1 MKSIDTAELKE
12 SADIVSVLESTGS
25 PVQVKGE
32 NILCLCPFHND
43 RHIGSAMFD
52 EKTGYFH
59 CFACGAGGKGNTVDI
74 IRYVQQA
81 MNLDFRGACE
91 FVAESPFSD
100 ISQFESESEASD
112 KKFQRMNHKRLKELR
127 LAGEERCE
135 PEFDPKNT
143 QVPDGDIV
151 NFVTTKEEVM
161 EYEKKGYSAQKQ
173 WQEIDGTVVLAGWL
187 IYQRVKM
194 STAKLAMEDPEA
206 FAALCAWKKQELLYE
221 IKEKEKQVED
231 TVFDRDEYN
240 DLMKIL
246 KAREQQV
253 AKL

>member
-12 SADIVSVLESTGS
+12 SADIVSVVESTGS

-81 MNLDFRGACE
+81 MNLDFRESCE
-91 FVAESPFSD
+91 FVAESSFSD
-100 ISQFESESEASD
+100 ISQFETESEAPD

-127 LAGEERCE
+127 LSGEEKCE
-135 PEFDPKNT
+135 PEFDLKNT
-143 QVPDGDIV
+143 QVPDGDII

-187 IYQRVKM
+187 IYQWVKM

-221 IKEKEKQVED
+221 IKEQEKQVEN
-231 TVFDRDEYN
+231 TVFDRGEYN

>member
-12 SADIVSVLESTGS
+12 SADIVSVVESTGS

-81 MNLDFRGACE
+81 MNLDFRE
-91 FVAESPFSD
+91 SWELVAESSFSD
-100 ISQFESESEASD
+100 ISQFETESEAPD

-127 LAGEERCE
+127 LSG
-135 PEFDPKNT
+135 
-143 QVPDGDIV
+143 
-151 NFVTTKEEVM
+151 
-161 EYEKKGYSAQKQ
+161 
-173 WQEIDGTVVLAGWL
+173 
-187 IYQRVKM
+187 
-194 STAKLAMEDPEA
+194 
-206 FAALCAWKKQELLYE
+206 
-221 IKEKEKQVED
+221 
-231 TVFDRDEYN
+231 
-240 DLMKIL
+240 
-246 KAREQQV
+246 
-253 AKL
+253 

>member
-1 MKSIDTAELKE
+1 MKSIDTMELKE
-12 SADIVSVLESTGS
+12 SADIVSVVESTGS
-25 PVQVKGE
+25 PVQVKGKE
-32 NILCLCPFHND
+32 ILCLCPFHHD
-43 RHIGSAMFD
+43 RNLSNAMFNT
-52 EKTGYFH
+52 ETGYFY
-59 CFACGAGGKGNTVDI
+59 CFVCHAGEKGDTVDI

-81 MNLDFRGACE
+81 MNLNFRDACE
-91 FVAESPFSD
+91 FVAESSFSD
-100 ISQFESESEASD
+100 ISQFESESEAPD

-127 LAGEERCE
+127 LSGEEKRE

-143 QVPDGDIV
+143 QVPDGNII
-151 NFVTTKEEVM
+151 NFVTTKEEAM

-194 STAKLAMEDPEA
+194 STAKFAMEDPET
-206 FAALCAWKKQELLYE
+206 FAAMCGWKKQESLQE
-221 IKEKEKQVED
+221 IKAQEKQVED